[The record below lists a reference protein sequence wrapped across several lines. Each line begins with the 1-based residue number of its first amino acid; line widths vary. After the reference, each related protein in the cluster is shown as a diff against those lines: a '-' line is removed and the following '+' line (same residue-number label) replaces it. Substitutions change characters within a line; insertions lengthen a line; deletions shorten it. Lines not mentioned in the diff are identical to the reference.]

1 VRQLGQAPGATAA
14 ALVAGLDDPDP
25 LVRGCTVH
33 ALLHLNPDDVGAR
46 LLESDGRWSA
56 ERTLLAG
63 ELAGRAAA
71 LPLRQEL
78 AERACAAAAGERDA
92 LLRAQAAAACV
103 RVAGAARAAAF
114 VDDPDWTV
122 RARVGAALA
131 ALPPTQDRQ
140 DALARLAT
148 DPHPTVR
155 GLAARAG

>member
-14 ALVAGLDDPDP
+14 VLAAGLDDPDP

-46 LLESDGRWSA
+46 LLESNGRWSA

-63 ELAGRAAA
+63 EIAGRAAA
-71 LPLRQEL
+71 WPLRQAL
-78 AERACAAAAGERDA
+78 VERVCAAAAGERDA

-103 RVAGAARAAAF
+103 RTAGAARAAAF
-114 VDDPDWTV
+114 VDDADWTV
-122 RARVGAALA
+122 RARVGAVLA
-131 ALPPTQDRQ
+131 ALPPSQDRQ
-140 DALARLAT
+140 DALARLAS